1 MVTTMTQTTQDT
13 FEQLTVS
20 PEQTIERA
28 LPETPFPRK
37 YIHSA
42 FNNPQDALQAFLTL
56 LAAGYDT
63 RDIHI
68 LAGQNYVE
76 AVERGQTLMGSL
88 TSIDL
93 DDYLREARRGGY
105 ILAVR
110 LYRYEQM
117 EQVRDL
123 LAPHHARHMKYIDT
137 WTVAQLI

>member
-1 MVTTMTQTTQDT
+1 MTQTTQDA
-13 FEQLTVS
+13 FEQLAVS
-20 PEQTIERA
+20 PEQKFERM
-28 LPETPFPRK
+28 LPATPFPRK

-56 LAAGYDT
+56 LAAGYDA

-68 LAGQNYVE
+68 LAGQDYVE
-76 AVERGQTLMGSL
+76 AVEGGQTLLVAL
-88 TSIDL
+88 TSVDL
-93 DDYLREARRGGY
+93 DDFLHEARRRRH

-117 EQVRDL
+117 EQVRVL
-123 LAPHHARHMKYIDT
+123 LAPHNARHMKYIDT